1 MRNKFFL
8 IILALV
14 ALLSGCK
21 DDELSAGGS
30 ILEKSDEIYVR
41 VDTFAINSALVM
53 SDSIISM
60 PDSFL
65 LGEMENKYGT
75 LHADVLAQ
83 FACPVGFRYPDN
95 AKLKGVYLRMCYST
109 WFGDGNAPIGV
120 NAYEMDKATFT
131 YSFPYVTNIDPANY
145 VSGTGPAVLENPKLI
160 MASERLDSI
169 YSSSEEKYYTLVRA
183 KMSDDFAAKFF
194 ALRNFESQ
202 EAYQQQ
208 FKGLYI
214 TSEYGSTTLLNIIDI
229 CIDVEYTF
237 TYNKA
242 GKDTTVSDT
251 KSFIANS
258 EVRQVNRI
266 YYPDHVDTYNRLAA
280 DAARYN
286 YIIAPANMYTRLSFP
301 MSKMQEVI
309 NSRIDGKRPYVNMA
323 KVRVN
328 VCNHV
333 DQTSTCDD
341 WSQPA
346 SKMLLIKE
354 ASLHRFFTN
363 SELPAD
369 TCALLGELTKG
380 TNKAG
385 DTEYYYSYDLS
396 ALLTQQLRY
405 TNNPDTMHMLLVPVD
420 VISTTNSNGN
430 TYIVSIKQQQTV
442 SATQV
447 MSSLNPDDALDVE
460 VVYSGF

>member
-1 MRNKFFL
+1 MRNKFIVIVF
-8 IILALV
+8 ILA
-14 ALLSGCK
+14 AFFSGCK
-21 DDELSAGGS
+21 DDSLSAGGS
-30 ILEKSDEIYVR
+30 IIEHSDSIYVR
-41 VDTFAINSALVM
+41 VDTFGINSSLVM
-53 SDSIISM
+53 CESITSM

-65 LGEMENKYGT
+65 LGEMENKYGI

-95 AKLKGVYLRMCYST
+95 AQLKGVYLRLCYNT
-109 WFGDGNAPIGV
+109 WFGDGDAPIGI
-120 NAYEMDKATFT
+120 NAYEMDKGTFT
-131 YSFPYVTNIDPANY
+131 YSKTYPSNLDPEQY
-145 VSGTGPAVLENPKLI
+145 VSGTSPAILENTKLI

-183 KMSDDFAAKFF
+183 KMSDAFATKFF
-194 ALRNFESQ
+194 NLRDFTSQ
-202 EAYQQQ
+202 EAYAKL
-208 FKGLYI
+208 FNGLYV
-214 TSEYGSTTLLNIIDI
+214 TCEYGSTTLLNIIDI

-251 KSFIANS
+251 KTFYANS

-266 YYPDHVDTYNRLAA
+266 QYADQEGTYAKLAA
-280 DAARYN
+280 DGALYN
-286 YIIAPANMYTRLSFP
+286 YIVAPANIFTRLSFP
-301 MSKMQEVI
+301 MKKMQDVI

-328 VCNHV
+328 VCNYV
-333 DQTSTCDD
+333 DQVTTCDD

-346 SKMLLIKE
+346 PKMLLVKE
-354 ASLHRFFTN
+354 SAMKRFFDDR
-363 SELPAD
+363 ELPED

-380 TNKAG
+380 TNKDG
-385 DTEYYYSYDLS
+385 DTEYYYSYDMS
-396 ALLTQQLRY
+396 TLLTQQLRY

-420 VISTTNSNGN
+420 VISTTNSSGT

-447 MSSLNPDDALDVE
+447 MSSLNPEDAMDVE
-460 VVYSGF
+460 VIYSGF

>member
-1 MRNKFFL
+1 MRKTFL
-8 IILALV
+8 SILLIAAAMLT
-14 ALLSGCK
+14 GCK
-21 DDELSAGGS
+21 DDDLAAGGS
-30 ILEKSDEIYVR
+30 ILEKDDEIYVR
-41 VDTFAINSALVM
+41 VDTFAIKSALVM
-53 SDSIISM
+53 CDSITSM

-65 LGEMENKYGT
+65 LGEMENRYGT

-95 AKLKGVYLRMCYST
+95 AKLKGVYLRMCYTT
-109 WFGDGNAPIGV
+109 WFGDGSAPIGI
-120 NAYEMDKATFT
+120 NAYEMDKATFV
-131 YSFPYVTNIDPANY
+131 YSTPYATNIKPEDY
-145 VSGTGPAVLENPKLI
+145 VSPTSPAVLENTKLI
-160 MASERLDSI
+160 KASERLDSI
-169 YSSSEEKYYTLVRA
+169 YSSSDEVYFTMVRA
-183 KMSDDFAAKFF
+183 KMSDEFAKRFF
-194 ALRNFESQ
+194 ALRDFESQ
-202 EAYQQQ
+202 EAYQKQ

-214 TSEYGSTTLLNIIDI
+214 TSEYGSTTLLNILDI
-229 CIDVEYTF
+229 AIDVEYTF

-242 GKDTTVSDT
+242 GKDTTVTDT

-266 YYPDHVDTYNRLAA
+266 YYADQIGTYNTLAA
-280 DAARYN
+280 DTPRYN
-286 YIIAPANMYTRLSFP
+286 YVVAPANLYTRLSFP
-301 MSKMQEVI
+301 MSKMQGII

-328 VCNHV
+328 VCNYV
-333 DQTSTCDD
+333 DQLEGCND

-346 SKMLLIKE
+346 PKMLLIKE
-354 ASLHRFFTN
+354 ASLKRFFAN
-363 SELPAD
+363 SELPED

-385 DTEYYYSYDLS
+385 DTEFYYSYDLS
-396 ALLTQQLRY
+396 ALLTRQLRY

-420 VISTTNSNGN
+420 VISTKNSNGN

-447 MSSLNPDDALDVE
+447 MSSLNPDDALDIE

>member
-8 IILALV
+8 ILLALV

-41 VDTFAINSALVM
+41 VDTFAINSSLVM

-183 KMSDDFAAKFF
+183 KMSDAFAAKFF

-286 YIIAPANMYTRLSFP
+286 YIVAPANLYTRLSFP

-333 DQTSTCDD
+333 DQTTTCDD

-420 VISTTNSNGN
+420 VISTTNSNGT